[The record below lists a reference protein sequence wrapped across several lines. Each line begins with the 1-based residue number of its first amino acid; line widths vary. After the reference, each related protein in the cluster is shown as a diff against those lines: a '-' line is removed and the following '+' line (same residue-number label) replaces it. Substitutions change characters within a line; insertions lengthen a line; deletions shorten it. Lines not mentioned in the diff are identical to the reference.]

1 MKRIRA
7 AFILMGLVYF
17 GVHYQSLDLIQSVHA
32 EQNNDAISNAFKN
45 HQSGIQVSGTGKVT
59 RILSD
64 DTVGSKHQRFLLKL
78 PSNQTL
84 LIAHNIDLA
93 PRVESLKV
101 GDSISFY
108 GVYEWNSKGG
118 TVHWT
123 HHDPKGKHVCGW
135 LKKGTKTYK

>member
-1 MKRIRA
+1 MKRIFTA
-7 AFILMGLVYF
+7 LILIGLVYF
-17 GVHYQSLDLIQSVHA
+17 GANYLPIDLIQSVHA
-32 EQNNDAISNAFKN
+32 GQNDDAISNAFKN
-45 HQSGIQVSGTGKVT
+45 NRSGIQVSGSGKVI

-64 DTVGSKHQRFLLKL
+64 DTDGSQHQRFILKL
-78 PSNQTL
+78 ASNQTI

-101 GDSISFY
+101 GDTISFY

-123 HHDPKGKHVCGW
+123 HHDPKRRHVGGW
-135 LKKGTKTYK
+135 LKKGSKTYK

>member
-1 MKRIRA
+1 MKRLFTTLTLI
-7 AFILMGLVYF
+7 GLVYF
-17 GVHYQSLDLIQSVHA
+17 GVNYLPIDLIQSVHA
-32 EQNNDAISNAFKN
+32 GQNDDALSIAYQTK
-45 HQSGIQVSGTGKVT
+45 QSEIQVSGTGKVT

-64 DTVGSKHQRFLLKL
+64 DTEGSKHQRFILKL

-101 GDSISFY
+101 GDTISFY

-123 HHDPKGKHVCGW
+123 HHDPRGKHVCGW
-135 LKKGTKTYK
+135 LKRGSKTYK